1 MTRKERTINRI
12 GKTFAKA
19 ALKVGIT
26 SCNSACRVGYY
37 QNKVPN
43 EMNRFKK

>member
-1 MTRKERTINRI
+1 MTKKEQTINRI

-37 QNKVPN
+37 QNKIPN
-43 EMNRFKK
+43 KMNRFKK